1 MVPEDGPWA
10 AVPTTDDPGTT
21 TVGWVEPTAV
31 VKVPSVAMGA
41 GAPELLATLGLTDC
55 GVGCPAGT
63 SVALLSGRA
72 IDIRDRRRSNFSVR
86 RELRRMTGWDS
97 MFISWPRGEVSKLN
111 WAPSASALPPRG
123 TIFIEALPL
132 RLTFMLS
139 SLTSRSQK
147 SVEIPSD
154 WRLAAVAPK
163 EFWVLEEL
171 DVVLLCGWGTA
182 LMPTP
187 PPTPPVEIEQR
198 RESRSEAAADRS
210 LQRCCVKWLGNTYR
224 NRQEKLERRSNLS
237 FLFAP
242 RHHWQVSRPPS
253 PLLAE

>member
-31 VKVPSVAMGA
+31 VKVPSVVMGA

-171 DVVLLCGWGTA
+171 DVALLCGWGTA

-198 RESRSEAAADRS
+198 RESSSEAAADRS

-224 NRQEKLERRSNLS
+224 NRQKNYNGY
-237 FLFAP
+237 P
-242 RHHWQVSRPPS
+242 I
-253 PLLAE
+253 